1 MSNLKVHATLQQQL
15 DSLFFLPNTAQETSL
30 KEAQLSSPCSLR
42 ASTESL
48 LCTFCPV
55 GCTRARL
62 FGCAHECT
70 SGCLPPAYT
79 CTSVPFSIGPVVRAK
94 CTRQMA
100 AQTCNR
106 KPGCVSQSLQKTRSV
121 YPRYGPPS
129 ARRATD
135 ASLPV
140 VGTSTR
146 RREGAPRLKWTP
158 ETS

>member
-1 MSNLKVHATLQQQL
+1 MSKSSCCSAATARLTFFFSANYCTRNKSKGGTTIFPLQ
-15 DSLFFLPNTAQETSL
+15 SPGFHTVAFVPYCP
-30 KEAQLSSPCSLR
+30 LS
-42 ASTESL
+42 
-48 LCTFCPV
+48 
-55 GCTRARL
+55 CTRARL
-62 FGCAHECT
+62 FGSAHEYT
-70 SGCLPPAYT
+70 SGCLPSAYT
-79 CTSVPFSIGPVVRAK
+79 CTSVPFSISPVVRAK

-129 ARRATD
+129 AHRATD